1 MATAYG
7 VNTEGMTLDELVE
20 RADPEKF
27 AASKSELYKFI
38 MKRLAIGRDT
48 LDTRLADIRERLGK
62 QEARQG

>member
-7 VNTEGMTLDELVE
+7 VNTEAMTLDELVE

-27 AASKSELYKFI
+27 AASKSELEFI